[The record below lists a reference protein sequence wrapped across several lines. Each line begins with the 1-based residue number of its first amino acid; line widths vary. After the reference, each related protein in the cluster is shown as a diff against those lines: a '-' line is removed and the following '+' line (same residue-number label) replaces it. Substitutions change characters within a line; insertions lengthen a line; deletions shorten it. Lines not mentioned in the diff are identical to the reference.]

1 MTLSLFGFLIFS
13 CGRDS
18 ERACV
23 AAYAL
28 GTDEDHGCA
37 KNTNDVAAAGSSI
50 QFDTFQPHHYSI
62 TPTRQNYS
70 INVGPAPAAFA
81 RPPRPGCAPRPER
94 LSVKRLK
101 AKLNPNDA
109 VLFIDRKGRRYLKI
123 LRPGT

>member
-70 INVGPAPAAFA
+70 INGG
-81 RPPRPGCAPRPER
+81 RPPRRSPGRPAPGAPAPPAR
-94 LSVKRLK
+94 L
-101 AKLNPNDA
+101 A
-109 VLFIDRKGRRYLKI
+109 VTRSE
-123 LRPGT
+123 